1 MDNKRTLFLFLFF
14 TLTCFIVNAQDL
26 NFDENIRKLIESGG
40 KLDSINQDRND
51 EIQSIETHDN
61 HQLNTSV
68 ISKNRSSRKIPQL
81 PMSQE
86 ALYWISDSVFLLH
99 QFGPDVT
106 YRDTVIVNPLFLPPV
121 FKPGKAIR
129 NNYLV
134 LPMPSIHFTENN
146 WEKPLYKPVKL
157 FQKELIRLQ
166 IQNMAYQ
173 HIQYCLPSVFRY
185 SIDQLPSET
194 VNIIEKVEE
203 VKISVEVKPTNV
215 KEITAPVKFIPDRK
229 YWISALESSFK
240 FSENSTSDNWHS
252 GPTKTTILN
261 ILSRNIV
268 KYNYAKDRIK
278 LDNNMELRLNFYNAP
293 NDTIRKY
300 KVSDDF
306 LRLHSNF
313 GIKAFK
319 KWYYTLD
326 GEFKTQLF
334 SNFKENTMDKQAGL
348 MSPYTFNL
356 GLGMK
361 YDHTQKF
368 KRFDRSL
375 VLTVNMAPLA
385 YTYMSAISDNINW
398 GRHGFPKDEETGLYK
413 HYLSR
418 FGSTVDFNM
427 TFKPSLDITWKSR
440 LKYFTSY
447 DRVVTDFENT
457 LDFAMGRFFST
468 MLFLHIRYDDG
479 VTRPAE
485 NSSYFQWNQ
494 LISFGFNY
502 KW

>member
-1 MDNKRTLFLFLFF
+1 MVNKRTLFLFVLF
-14 TLTCFIVNAQDL
+14 TCTCFIVNAQDL
-26 NFDENIRKLIESGG
+26 NFDENIRKLIENGG
-40 KLDSINQDRND
+40 KLDSIDSEKID
-51 EIQSIETHDN
+51 VIQSSDTNDLPQPKIPA
-61 HQLNTSV
+61 SS
-68 ISKNRSSRKIPQL
+68 INRSSRKIQPLQR
-81 PMSQE
+81 SEE
-86 ALYWISDSVFLLH
+86 ALYWISDSVFLLRR
-99 QFGPDVT
+99 FGPDVT
-106 YRDTVIVNPLFLPPV
+106 YRDTVILNPLFLPPV
-121 FKPGKAIR
+121 FKPGNVINDNHLLLPVPAIR
-129 NNYLV
+129 
-134 LPMPSIHFTENN
+134 FTENN

-157 FQKELIRLQ
+157 FQKELLRLQ

-173 HIQYCLPSVFRY
+173 HIQRYLPSVFRY

-194 VNIIEKVEE
+194 VTVIEKKEDVRLPVEL
-203 VKISVEVKPTNV
+203 KLTNV
-215 KEITAPVKFIPDRK
+215 NEIAAPAKFIPDRK
-229 YWISALESSFK
+229 YWISSLESSFK

-278 LDNNMELRLNFYNAP
+278 LDNEMELRLNFYNAP

-313 GIKAFK
+313 GVKAFK
-319 KWYYTLD
+319 KWYYTFD
-326 GEFKTQLF
+326 GEFKSQMF
-334 SNFKENTMDKQAGL
+334 SNFRENTMEKQAGL
-348 MSPYTFNL
+348 LSPYTFNF

-361 YDHTQKF
+361 FDHTQKY

-375 VLTVNMAPLA
+375 VLTVNLAPLA
-385 YTYMSAISDNINW
+385 YTYMSAISDSINW
-398 GRHGFPKDEETGLYK
+398 GRHGFPKDDATGMYK

-418 FGSTVDFNM
+418 LGSTVDFNM

-440 LKYFTSY
+440 FKYFTSY
-447 DRVVTDFENT
+447 DRVLAEFENT

-468 MLFLHIRYDDG
+468 MLYLHIRYDDG
-479 VTRPAE
+479 VTKPAA
-485 NSSYFQWNQ
+485 NGSYFQWNQ